1 MDRARRVA
9 PGMMPAL
16 PDPAKPGGVL
26 LGLSGGDVALV
37 VLAAF
42 WGVLVLFLA
51 VVLLMTFRVLDST
64 RLLIDGIR
72 EQTVPLLGE
81 VKTTVVSVNREL
93 DRVDTVMESAGKMS
107 KAAERITIAVEH
119 AVSNPLVKFAA
130 FGAGASAA
138 LKRLR
143 GEK

>member
-1 MDRARRVA
+1 MIA
-9 PGMMPAL
+9 
-16 PDPAKPGGVL
+16 
-26 LGLSGGDVALV
+26 LSGGDVALI

-64 RLLIDGIR
+64 RVLIDGVR
-72 EQTVPLLGE
+72 QETVPLLGE
-81 VKTTVVSVNREL
+81 VRTTVTSVNKEL
-93 DRVDTVMESAGKMS
+93 DRVDTIMESAGKMS
-107 KAAERITIAVEH
+107 KAAERITTSVEH
-119 AVSNPLVKFAA
+119 AVTNPLVKFAA

-143 GEK
+143 GEKK

>member
-1 MDRARRVA
+1 MIA
-9 PGMMPAL
+9 
-16 PDPAKPGGVL
+16 
-26 LGLSGGDVALV
+26 LSGGDVALI

-64 RLLIDGIR
+64 RVLIDGVR
-72 EQTVPLLGE
+72 QETVPLLGE
-81 VKTTVVSVNREL
+81 VRTTVTSVNKEL
-93 DRVDTVMESAGKMS
+93 DRVDTIMESAGKMS
-107 KAAERITIAVEH
+107 KAAERVTTSVEH
-119 AVSNPLVKFAA
+119 AVTNPLVKFAA

-143 GEK
+143 GEKK

>member
-1 MDRARRVA
+1 
-9 PGMMPAL
+9 MMPAL

-64 RLLIDGIR
+64 RVLIDGVR
-72 EQTVPLLGE
+72 QETVPLLGE
-81 VKTTVVSVNREL
+81 VRTTVTSVTKEL
-93 DRVDTVMESAGKMS
+93 DRVDTIMDSAGKMR
-107 KAAERITIAVEH
+107 KAAERLTTSVEH
-119 AVSNPLVKFAA
+119 AVTTP
-130 FGAGASAA
+130 
-138 LKRLR
+138 
-143 GEK
+143 

>member
-1 MDRARRVA
+1 VPLIA
-9 PGMMPAL
+9 
-16 PDPAKPGGVL
+16 
-26 LGLSGGDVALV
+26 LSGGDVALI

-64 RLLIDGIR
+64 RILIDGVR
-72 EQTVPLLGE
+72 QETVPLLGE
-81 VKTTVVSVNREL
+81 VRTTVTSVNKEL
-93 DRVDTVMESAGKMS
+93 DRVDTIMESAGKMS
-107 KAAERITIAVEH
+107 KAAERITTAVEH
-119 AVSNPLVKFAA
+119 AVTNPLVKFAA

>member
-1 MDRARRVA
+1 MIA
-9 PGMMPAL
+9 
-16 PDPAKPGGVL
+16 
-26 LGLSGGDVALV
+26 LSGGDIALI

-51 VVLLMTFRVLDST
+51 YVMTITHSVLEST
-64 RLLIDGIR
+64 KSLIDGVR
-72 EQTVPLLGE
+72 QETVPLLGE
-81 VKTTVVSVNREL
+81 VRTTVTSVNKEL
-93 DRVDTVMESAGKMS
+93 DRVDTIMESAGRMS
-107 KAAERITIAVEH
+107 KAAERITTAVEH
-119 AVSNPLVKFAA
+119 AITNPLVKFAA

>member
-1 MDRARRVA
+1 LIA
-9 PGMMPAL
+9 
-16 PDPAKPGGVL
+16 
-26 LGLSGGDVALV
+26 LSGGDVALI

-64 RLLIDGIR
+64 RVLIDGVR
-72 EQTVPLLGE
+72 QETVPLLGE
-81 VKTTVVSVNREL
+81 VRTTVTSVNKEL
-93 DRVDTVMESAGKMS
+93 DRVDTIMESAGKMS
-107 KAAERITIAVEH
+107 KAAERITTSVEH
-119 AVSNPLVKFAA
+119 AVTNPLVKFAA

-143 GEK
+143 GEKK

>member
-1 MDRARRVA
+1 MDVIAV
-9 PGMMPAL
+9 
-16 PDPAKPGGVL
+16 
-26 LGLSGGDVALV
+26 SGGDVALI

-64 RLLIDGIR
+64 RILIDGVR
-72 EQTVPLLGE
+72 QETVPLLGE
-81 VKTTVVSVNREL
+81 VRTTVTSVNKEL
-93 DRVDTVMESAGKMS
+93 DRVDTIMESAGKMS
-107 KAAERITIAVEH
+107 KAAERITTAVEH
-119 AVSNPLVKFAA
+119 AVTSPLVKFAA